1 MMTTSDPPHALVAKP
16 QRRRAG
22 FAAAAASLAGSAFVH
37 GAFAMVAAGVAWHVV
52 GGPREIGR
60 DVVIH
65 FEAPGLAPGE
75 DPDVAPRSDLSPIH
89 DPVAIIAPTRRE
101 QAPAEPAAE
110 TVAGESRALPPS
122 ILSEDRAPGGHGD
135 PPRAV
140 ADDPSTATPTIASDA
155 DDPAQ
160 IGPGGVRFAGLGA
173 SNARAVVYVVDASGP
188 MVTSL
193 PRVLEEVVR
202 SADQLSPMQKFGVVL
217 FRETEDGSGV
227 EMFSPVLVRAT
238 PTAKRRLAE
247 WLGAVEPRGASNP
260 LAGLEAALAMK
271 PDAVFLLSR
280 SIARSGGGVWNHG
293 IDATLARLD
302 ELNPPLPSSRGP
314 VRRAVLIQ
322 TIQFLD
328 DDPTGIMQ
336 AIGARHGQGAG
347 YRVVRRGE
355 DLGRRAR

>member
-1 MMTTSDPPHALVAKP
+1 MTTPDFRRARPT
-16 QRRRAG
+16 RRRG
-22 FAAAAASLAGSAFVH
+22 RLAAAAASIAGSALVH

-52 GGPREIGR
+52 GATRDPGR

-65 FEAPGLAPGE
+65 FEEPGLAEGSDETARPM
-75 DPDVAPRSDLSPIH
+75 PAAPPASSAVAPEVEPRGEHAALRGASEPESEEH
-89 DPVAIIAPTRRE
+89 GRE
-101 QAPAEPAAE
+101 
-110 TVAGESRALPPS
+110 LPPS
-122 ILSEDRAPGGHGD
+122 VLADFAHGRSAAQHEPMPAATVISE
-135 PPRAV
+135 
-140 ADDPSTATPTIASDA
+140 ADASV
-155 DDPAQ
+155 
-160 IGPGGVRFAGLGA
+160 PGGVRFAGLGA
-173 SNARAVVYVVDASGP
+173 SNARSVVYVVDASGP

-202 SADQLSPMQKFGVVL
+202 SAEQLSPVQKFGVVL
-217 FRETEDGSGV
+217 FRETEDGAGV
-227 EMFSPVLVRAT
+227 ESFSPVLVRAT

-260 LAGLEAALAMK
+260 LAGLETALDLK

-293 IDATLARLD
+293 LEATLARLD
-302 ELNPPLPSSRGP
+302 ELNPPLRGERGP
-314 VRRAVLIQ
+314 VRRPVLIQ

-355 DLGRRAR
+355 DLGRKSR